1 MYEKY
6 FLQQGENDKALI
18 RQSWR
23 SDLPGVV
30 GGGRGVG
37 LEGGMFKNLLVLR
50 LGSHLRPQLIYLLS
64 SSSWEGKSSTSTRAP
79 STSWSPRCSGVWCF
93 SACCCCRLP
102 WEGQRTSILVGGED
116 ALWPG
121 DEGCAHFWIR
131 EWVSCLAFRFR
142 FCLPRSASN
151 WETSLTATFVQLPRT
166 VKTEYFLLPL
176 SQ

>member
-79 STSWSPRCSGVWCF
+79 STS
-93 SACCCCRLP
+93 
-102 WEGQRTSILVGGED
+102 
-116 ALWPG
+116 
-121 DEGCAHFWIR
+121 
-131 EWVSCLAFRFR
+131 
-142 FCLPRSASN
+142 
-151 WETSLTATFVQLPRT
+151 
-166 VKTEYFLLPL
+166 
-176 SQ
+176 